1 MNTTIFNQARDA
13 RTNGTDLDVRSADD
27 GFVRSQSPLEQ
38 VLNKPAGSWTEHDL
52 AKAFLELE
60 LRQVSLMHVGGD
72 GTIKTLDFVPR
83 DHNHFLQILRYGERA
98 DGSSLFPGSGIT
110 AGASDI
116 VLKPRISTAFVD
128 PFSTEGTL
136 AVLCSHATRT
146 GEPLPQ
152 SADTIVHK
160 AYELLKEEAGFE
172 LHALGEV
179 EYFVGHKLIE
189 SVDER
194 LEDRGYHAAAPFV
207 FGQDLRRRALS
218 ILAEIGVPVK
228 YGHSEVGFA
237 AAHGENELTWEQH
250 EIELALQPL
259 PQAADSVVLT
269 QWVLR
274 NLAREYEMRLS
285 YEPVVRRG
293 HAGSGMH
300 FHLAPVREDQYQ
312 AVLEGANVSADAKLL
327 IAGLL
332 EHGCSL
338 MAFGN
343 RKSSSF
349 VRLFQGKES
358 PASVTWGQFN
368 RKALVRLPVTS
379 VDSAGLTVAPET
391 VEFRLPDG
399 SAFPHLLL
407 AGIAQ
412 AARAALKIDHKD
424 DLLKRMHT
432 DAAQQVQGQSIPK
445 GSDAVAD
452 LLIVDRE
459 MYQSD
464 NVFPATLIDAEIG
477 RLRTDA
483 RNEQLQAL

>member
-1 MNTTIFNQARDA
+1 MNTIPNQTR
-13 RTNGTDLDVRSADD
+13 DVRVTGLEAEISAADG
-27 GFVRSQSPLEQ
+27 GFVRSQSPLERI
-38 VLNKPAGSWTEHDL
+38 LSRPSATWTEHDL

-83 DHNHFLQILRYGERA
+83 DHNHFLQVLRYGERA

-116 VLKPRISTAFVD
+116 VLKPRISSSFID
-128 PFSTEGTL
+128 PFSQEGTL

-152 SADTIVHK
+152 SADTIVRK
-160 AYELLKEEAGFE
+160 AHELLINQAGFE

-189 SVDER
+189 ATDER

-274 NLAREYEMRLS
+274 NLAREYDMRLS
-285 YEPVVRRG
+285 FEPVVRRG

-300 FHLAPVREDQYQ
+300 FHLAPVKDEQYQ
-312 AVLEGANVSADAKLL
+312 AVLESGSNVSSDATLL

-379 VDSAGLTVAPET
+379 VDSAGITVAPET

-412 AARAALKIDHKD
+412 SARAALKTKNKS
-424 DLLKRMHT
+424 DLLKQMHT
-432 DAAQQVQGQSIPK
+432 DAAQLAQGQSIPK

-452 LLIVDRE
+452 LLEVDRAV
-459 MYQSD
+459 YQAD
-464 NVFPATLIDAEIG
+464 GIFPATLIDAEIG